1 MGDRADRTDRRLWLA
16 LVVLTLVGTGIAT
29 YLTYVHYRGLSPI
42 CAIDDGCEKVQS
54 SRYAKVAGVPVPL
67 LGLIGYV
74 AILASLFVRG
84 EWARLATAG
93 MAIGGFAFS
102 VYLTS
107 LELFQIH
114 AICQWCVG
122 SANVMTSL
130 AVLATIR
137 ALRAPDDEPYEDAAE
152 PRARLADAEGEP
164 A

>member
-1 MGDRADRTDRRLWLA
+1 MTGDRTDRTLHRALIVLA
-16 LVVLTLVGTGIAT
+16 LVGIGIAG

-42 CAIDDGCEKVQS
+42 CAINEGCEKVQS
-54 SRYAKVAGVPVPL
+54 SRYAKVGGVPVPL
-67 LGLIGYV
+67 IGLIGYV
-74 AILASLFVRG
+74 AIFASLLVRG
-84 EWARLATAG
+84 ELARLATAG

-122 SANVMTSL
+122 SAIVMTAI

-137 ALRAPDDEPYEDAAE
+137 ALRAPGDGLLDDADEPHRRLLE
-152 PRARLADAEGEP
+152 PEGEP

>member
-1 MGDRADRTDRRLWLA
+1 MPDRTDRTLHST
-16 LVVLTLVGTGIAT
+16 LVVLALIGLGIAT

-42 CAIDDGCEKVQS
+42 CAINEGCEKVQS
-54 SRYAKVAGVPVPL
+54 SRYAKVGGVPVPL
-67 LGLIGYV
+67 IGLVGYV

-84 EWARLATAG
+84 EWARLATSG
-93 MAIGGFAFS
+93 MALGGFAFS

-122 SANVMTSL
+122 SAIVMTAI

-137 ALRAPDDEPYEDAAE
+137 ALRAPDEELADDDAE
-152 PRARLADAEGEP
+152 PQARLVDPEGEP

>member
-1 MGDRADRTDRRLWLA
+1 MGDRALHRVLIVLA
-16 LVVLTLVGTGIAT
+16 LVGVGIAS
-29 YLTYVHYRGLSPI
+29 YLTYVHYKGLSPI
-42 CAIDDGCEKVQS
+42 CALNEGCEKVQS
-54 SRYAKVAGVPVPL
+54 SRYAKVGGVPVPL
-67 LGLIGYV
+67 IGLIGYV

-84 EWARLATAG
+84 EAARLATAG

-107 LELFQIH
+107 LELFTIH

-122 SANVMTSL
+122 SAIVMTSI

-137 ALRAPDDEPYEDAAE
+137 ALRAPEEDAETTDAAE
-152 PRARLADAEGEP
+152 LHVPAGEPEGEP

>member
-1 MGDRADRTDRRLWLA
+1 
-16 LVVLTLVGTGIAT
+16 
-29 YLTYVHYRGLSPI
+29 
-42 CAIDDGCEKVQS
+42 VQA
-54 SRYAKVAGVPVPL
+54 SRYAKVGGVPVPL
-67 LGLIGYV
+67 IGLVGYV
-74 AILASLFVRG
+74 AILISLFVRG
-84 EWARLATAG
+84 EVARLATAG

-122 SANVMTSL
+122 SAVVMTAI

-137 ALRAPDDEPYEDAAE
+137 ALRIPGEDLSEADDLHTPMRD
-152 PRARLADAEGEP
+152 PEGEP

>member
-1 MGDRADRTDRRLWLA
+1 MRDRALHRVLVVLA
-16 LVVLTLVGTGIAT
+16 LVGIGIAG
-29 YLTYVHYRGLSPI
+29 YLTYIHYRGIAPI
-42 CAIDDGCEKVQS
+42 CAINEGCEKVQS

-67 LGLIGYV
+67 IGLIGYV
-74 AILASLFVRG
+74 AILISLFVRG

-107 LELFQIH
+107 LELFKIH

-122 SANVMTSL
+122 SAIVMTAI

-137 ALRAPDDEPYEDAAE
+137 ALRAPEDDPLDERPV
-152 PRARLADAEGEP
+152 PARPMLDAEGEP